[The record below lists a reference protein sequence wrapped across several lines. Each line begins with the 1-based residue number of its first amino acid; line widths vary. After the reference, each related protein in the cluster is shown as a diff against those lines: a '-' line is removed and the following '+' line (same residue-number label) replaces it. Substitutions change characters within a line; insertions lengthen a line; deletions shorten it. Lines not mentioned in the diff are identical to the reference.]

1 MPNQFIE
8 EDRIVASLEQSFS
21 VNKMILY
28 VGADNPEEVVTKEIA
43 RLPWN
48 CIITSDRQESF
59 RNLFL
64 DQQRQIREYSVLS
77 DIPANLFE
85 GNTLPIIKLYGKET
99 SGVFD
104 EDDLEMQLEELQD
117 ECNKML
123 TSIMRKL
130 DFTMQLI
137 VIGYHP
143 GAKKEIKRT
152 TFLLRLKECSGAKI
166 SFFGL
171 KFNDNETEKLKSSL
185 NKLNIDYY
193 DELLGN
199 MLSRQEI
206 EVDNGSN
213 WETKTD
219 DELFYK
225 NGKPAIIKQSNVLR
239 YKEVGVLLT
248 ERLLNEVRPYGR
260 IQQSRWFLNFL
271 TRSSIE
277 GPQWYGYLKQTEFY
291 LSRSYEGSLL
301 QLVTDILKGKE
312 GVTKDYSNPVILEG
326 DPASSKSVVLGA
338 LAFKVF
344 SSKEFPVIFIDNNRL
359 NTREDIEILDEF
371 MQEIENIGDN
381 DSKIL
386 IIWDGASYQN
396 IDSLARNIAK
406 QLDNRGRR
414 FLFVCSAYRN
424 LDFSSE
430 ILSKKYKFLKRS
442 GKELVPCKQEEMEIA
457 QEIKRGFYYVHASGE
472 LTHKELVELK
482 NKVKLYIPEHK
493 KALSAKWDALE
504 KEGNTRLFDYLY
516 KLIAVL
522 QPPLE
527 MGLDRERKKFVQY
540 AQKQINEIPEDAQ
553 PETMNPMREAL
564 IKAGFT
570 LEEIEE
576 LEEIDNKENGI
587 SEEDIHRMNTC
598 IALFTRFKL
607 DCSVRM
613 AIYILRSSLGENA
626 YTEVYSTENRNLLKI
641 ITSSMPWIHYKPNAD
656 GVFCFYYRSSLEA
669 EIFLTNSNI
678 TPEDEVDMICE
689 MLDFYAEDFRQND
702 SSDLSLKSSLQ
713 KLIRMVGPNSEY
725 FARSWS
731 SITEHKGLMEHLN
744 KIIDKLHWL
753 RTEVGI
759 EDNDASFANIEI
771 TFLRE
776 YFGTNWNK
784 DKVHEVRYNT
794 PSGIEYKVWD
804 AYPEIF
810 TEDSYGLRL
819 QKLNTAINLA
829 NTSIDRLKNATSS
842 GVDKQSVASTINALV
857 VELCQCNIRLEEL
870 QKEYQDYCKDK
881 KISKKIEYK
890 SIKPMPYKLLYKM
903 LIKAIHSDP
912 SNGYAYNAIFK
923 LFIKE
928 YEKSDNERKYELLSE
943 IRPLVDDAEAYEID
957 NRGPAE
963 KDELTKY
970 LSQIRN
976 ISSDVKVSIQTL
988 DSRSVDAA
996 FLRLFDDMLIRG
1008 NASVIAFVCQQ
1019 ELDNANLSA
1028 NKAYDSGSGE
1038 NINSQLKSSQISKC
1052 KEICD
1057 FMRRKEYATCIES
1070 DANALYLQLK
1080 VTWMAFNGHPLL
1092 DRSVEC
1098 RPTYLSKNQWIE
1110 INRLCV
1116 LYDRCAG
1123 NTRRPVVV
1131 LLQALSVIHISG
1143 DYKEANR
1150 ILESLREDMFFL
1162 VSRMRVPFMLCN
1174 EDGTPWKFSGIV
1186 VQVEDQRHRGYIKVD
1201 GVPFNM
1207 GTKKGIRF
1215 YQKNLGRKSMPHFS
1229 DVLYELEMGIGY
1241 MGFSMYTE
1249 AGRNRLEV
1257 R

>member
-1 MPNQFIE
+1 MSNQVIE

-28 VGADNPEEVVTKEIA
+28 VGANNPEEVVTKEIA

-48 CIITSDRQESF
+48 CIITSDRRESF
-59 RNLFL
+59 RNLFS

-77 DIPANLFE
+77 DIPPNIFE
-85 GNTLPIIKLYGKET
+85 GNTLPIIKLYGKEA
-99 SGVFD
+99 SGIFD
-104 EDDLEMQLEELQD
+104 EDDLEMQMEELQN

-123 TSIMRKL
+123 DSIMRKL
-130 DFTMQLI
+130 DFTMQLV

-143 GAKKEIKRT
+143 GVKTDIKRT
-152 TFLLRLKECSGAKI
+152 TFLLRLKECGGAKI

-171 KFNDNETEKLKSSL
+171 NFNDNETEKLKSSL
-185 NKLNIDYY
+185 SKLNIDYY
-193 DELLGN
+193 DESLGN

-213 WETKTD
+213 WTIKND

-225 NGKPAIIKQSNVLR
+225 NGKPVIIKQSNVLR

-248 ERLLNEVRPYGR
+248 ERMVNEVRPFGR

-277 GPQWYGYLKQTEFY
+277 GPQWYGYLKQSEFY
-291 LSRSYEGSLL
+291 LSRSYEGALL
-301 QLVTDILKGKE
+301 QLVVDILKGKE

-338 LAFKVF
+338 LAYKVF
-344 SSKEFPVIFIDNNRL
+344 SDKEFPVIFIDNNRL
-359 NTREDIEILDEF
+359 NTRDDIETLDEF
-371 MQEIENIGDN
+371 LQEIENLGDN

-396 IDSLARNIAK
+396 IDSMARNIAK

-424 LDFSSE
+424 LDFSSDV
-430 ILSKKYKFLKRS
+430 LSKKYKFLKRN
-442 GKELVPCKQEEMEIA
+442 GKEFIVCTQEEMEIA
-457 QEIKRGFYYVHASGE
+457 QEIKRGFYYVHASGD
-472 LTHKELVELK
+472 LTNKELVDLK

-493 KALSAKWDALE
+493 KILSIKWDALE

-516 KLIAVL
+516 KMIVVL

-540 AQKQINEIPEDAQ
+540 AQKQINEIPEETQ
-553 PETMNPMREAL
+553 PEKMNPMREAL

-576 LEEIDNKENGI
+576 LEEIDSKENGI

-607 DCSVRM
+607 DCSVRL

-678 TPEDEVDMICE
+678 TPEDEIDMICE
-689 MLDFYAEDFRQND
+689 MLDFYAEDFRQNA

-713 KLIRMVGPNSEY
+713 KLVRMAGPNSEY
-725 FARSWS
+725 FAQSRSNS
-731 SITEHKGLMEHLN
+731 REHKGLMEHLD
-744 KIIDKLHWL
+744 KVIEKLHWL
-753 RTEVGI
+753 RAEVGV

-776 YFGTNWNK
+776 FFGTNWNK
-784 DKVHEVRYNT
+784 DKVQEVRYHT
-794 PSGIEYKVWD
+794 PNGIEYKVWD

-819 QKLNTAINLA
+819 QKLNTAIDIA
-829 NTSIDRLKNATSS
+829 NTSIDQLRNTTLSA
-842 GVDKQSVASTINALV
+842 GEKQSVSSTINALI

-881 KISKKIEYK
+881 KIAPKVKLI
-890 SIKPMPYKLLYKM
+890 SIKPMPYKVLYRMLL
-903 LIKAIHSDP
+903 KAIHSDP

-928 YEKSDNERKYELLSE
+928 YEKSGNERQYELLSE

-963 KDELTKY
+963 KDELTNY

-976 ISSDVKVSIQTL
+976 ISSDVKVSIRTL
-988 DSRSVDAA
+988 DSRTVDAA
-996 FLRLFDDMLIRG
+996 FLRLFDDMLARG

-1019 ELDNANLSA
+1019 ELDNANLSTYKS
-1028 NKAYDSGSGE
+1028 NDLGSGE
-1038 NINSQLKSSQISKC
+1038 GVNNQLTSSQISKC
-1052 KEICD
+1052 CEICE
-1057 FMRRKEYATCIES
+1057 FMRRKEYAACIES

-1098 RPTYLSKNQWIE
+1098 RQTYLSKKEWIE

-1123 NTRRPVVV
+1123 NTRRPIVV
-1131 LLQALSVIHISG
+1131 LLQALSVIQISG
-1143 DYKEANR
+1143 DYREANR
-1150 ILESLREDMFFL
+1150 ILESLREDMFFS
-1162 VSRMRVPFMLCN
+1162 VSRMRVPFILCN
-1174 EDGTPWKFSGIV
+1174 EDGSPWKFSGKVI
-1186 VQVEDQRHRGYIKVD
+1186 QVEDQRHRGLIRVD
-1201 GVPFNM
+1201 NVPLNL
-1207 GTKKGIRF
+1207 GTKTGIRF
-1215 YQKNLGRKSMPHFS
+1215 YQKNLGRKSMPHRN
-1229 DVLYELEMGIGY
+1229 DILNELEMGVGY

-1249 AGRNRLEV
+1249 NGRNRLEV